1 MKLMQALKS
10 KKGMTYPF
18 TIFLF
23 ISILLLFS
31 VFMFFFN
38 AKLLFRTAVKNM
50 QVALDSYAVQRAIDA
65 PAARPGG
72 PHDIY
77 MYDQIKNQ
85 DTTGNHNASQTVE
98 NRLSLIDDYVDKGKF
113 LDIASVHFGYTQS
126 GGALYAYKS
135 GGTNVYYKFTDIEL
149 HTTGNPYELKLT
161 FTITIPYNNFIEYSM
176 KGECISNLSWKDEG
190 EFGTGS

>member
-1 MKLMQALKS
+1 MMKLMQALKS

-65 PAARPGG
+65 ETATPSGSG
-72 PHDIY
+72 D
-77 MYDQIKNQ
+77 MFDQIKNQ
-85 DTTGNHNASQTVE
+85 DNLGEHSSSETVE
-98 NRLSLIDDYVDKGKF
+98 NFLYLDDTMIDKSKF
-113 LDIASVHFGYTQS
+113 LAIASGHFGYTES
-126 GGALYAYKS
+126 GEALYAYKS

-161 FTITIPYNNFIEYSM
+161 FTITIPYNNLIEYSM